1 MQEKAA
7 VLTQFAALAEGAG
20 MACRIKVIANKV
32 EDNDDITY
40 IEQVLRQPVIAS
52 TAYDKILR
60 EQRRN
65 GGYPSIAH
73 SAKAAMQEIEHDERG
88 SAIDASH
95 HLQKLHEL
103 HRAFA
108 SQQFPIEKCGGIR

>member
-1 MQEKAA
+1 M
-7 VLTQFAALAEGAG
+7 LTQFAALAEGAG

-52 TAYDKILR
+52 TAYDKSLR

-65 GGYPSIAH
+65 GGIP
-73 SAKAAMQEIEHDERG
+73 
-88 SAIDASH
+88 
-95 HLQKLHEL
+95 L
-103 HRAFA
+103 
-108 SQQFPIEKCGGIR
+108 

>member
-1 MQEKAA
+1 M
-7 VLTQFAALAEGAG
+7 TQFAALAESAG
-20 MACRIKVIANKV
+20 IAGRVKVIANKV
-32 EDNDDITY
+32 ENNDDITY

-73 SAKAAMQEIEHDERG
+73 STKAAMQEIGHDARG

-95 HLQKLHEL
+95 HLQKLHDL

-108 SQQFPIEKCGGIR
+108 SQQFPIEKYAGIR